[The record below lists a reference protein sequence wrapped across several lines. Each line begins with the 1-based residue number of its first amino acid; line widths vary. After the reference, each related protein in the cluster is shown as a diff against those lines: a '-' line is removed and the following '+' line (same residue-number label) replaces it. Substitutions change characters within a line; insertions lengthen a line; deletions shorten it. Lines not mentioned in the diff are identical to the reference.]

1 MNAKPSL
8 TRNALANFLGSV
20 LPMIVSLITVPM
32 YLAHI
37 GAARY
42 GVLAIVWMLQGYF
55 GYFDLGLAAATSNR
69 IAQLAESTAAE
80 RESVLWTALALNAG
94 FGVLGG
100 IALFGLGHVLFAQF
114 HFAPQMNAEVLAA
127 LPWIACSVPLAT
139 ISGVFS
145 GALTGREQFAS
156 LNAVQ
161 FAGMLIFQVV
171 PLITAIAFKPDLE
184 YVIGA
189 AIAGSV
195 IALLLK
201 IAVVCR
207 VFPLRFAAG
216 PAKCWIRPL
225 FSYGAWVT
233 VTNLASPLLETAD
246 RLLIGSVLGPQ
257 AVAYYQV
264 PFNLAIRARILPGVI
279 STTLF
284 PRLSSLDAKSATALA
299 SRALRGLAAVMTPLI
314 VFGIFL
320 MQPFLT
326 IWTGHEFANNAT
338 SVGEAILVGVWFNA
352 LAYIPYSHL
361 QAIGRPD
368 VVARFHAL
376 EILPFA
382 ACLWWALHSIGLIGA
397 ALVWS
402 GRIAIDLLLLFSA
415 ARFGTRLARHLVTPG
430 LLVAAAFVVTLLVP
444 WQTLAYFAAWAVLTS
459 AALLWVW
466 RVEPAVRARAA
477 AALSTVLGYRW
488 RRS

>member
-1 MNAKPSL
+1 MNSKPSL
-8 TRNALANFLGSV
+8 KRNALANFLGSV

-94 FGVLGG
+94 FGMFGG
-100 IALFGLGHVLFAQF
+100 AALFALGRVLFAQF
-114 HFAPQMNAEVLAA
+114 HIAPQMNAEVLAA

-161 FAGMLIFQVV
+161 FAGTLIFQVA
-171 PLITAIAFKPDLE
+171 PLLTAIAFKPDLE

-195 IALLLK
+195 SALLLK
-201 IAVVCR
+201 IAVVFR
-207 VFPLRFAAG
+207 IFPLRLEAG
-216 PAKCWIRPL
+216 PARRWIKPL

-257 AVAYYQV
+257 AVAWYQV
-264 PFNLAIRARILPGVI
+264 PFNLAIRVRILPGVI

-284 PRLSSLDAKSATALA
+284 PRLSSLDAQSATVLA
-299 SRALRGLAAVMTPLI
+299 SRALRGIASMMTPLI

-326 IWTGHEFANNAT
+326 VWTGHEFASHAA
-338 SVGEAILVGVWFNA
+338 SVGEAILVGIWFNA
-352 LAYIPYSHL
+352 LAFIPYSHL

-368 VVARFHAL
+368 LVARFHAL
-376 EILPFA
+376 EILPFV

-402 GRIAIDLLLLFSA
+402 GRVAIDMLLLFWAAHFSA
-415 ARFGTRLARHLVTPG
+415 QLARHLVTPG
-430 LLVAAAFVVTLLVP
+430 LLVAAAFTLTLLLP
-444 WQTLAYFAAWAVLTS
+444 WQTLAYFAAWAMLTG
-459 AALLWVW
+459 AALLWVLY
-466 RVEPAVRARAA
+466 VEPTVRARAVA
-477 AALSTVLGYRW
+477 AISMARGYRW